1 MNSRYTSIE
10 VCAGAGGQAIGLH
23 RAGFE
28 HLALVEL
35 DRHAAETLR
44 LNGERTGWWSP
55 GAVYEGTLVG
65 WRPERGMKADLVAG
79 GVPCPP
85 FSIAGRQL
93 GEDDER
99 DLFPAILDL
108 VEDAKPR
115 AVMIEN
121 VRGLL
126 GVKFAP
132 YRERIQARLSEL
144 GYQSEWELLEAHE
157 FGVPQLRP
165 RSVLV
170 AAKPQVWKYF
180 KWPVAGEVATPTVG
194 EALFDLMSAGGWEG
208 ADAWRERAGAIAP
221 TLVGGSKKHGG
232 ADLGPTRAKRHWR
245 DELGVNAKVLA
256 DTPPSAD
263 FVGDPKLTV
272 EMAAVIQGFPAD
284 WQLAGLK
291 TARYR
296 QIGNA
301 FPPPVA
307 EAVGRSIVAALA
319 AADAAQDQRR
329 QARQR
334 RDAAKTV
341 SPDSARRPRRLVG

>member
-1 MNSRYTSIE
+1 MNGRFSSIE

-23 RAGFE
+23 RAGFK

-44 LNGERTGWWSP
+44 LNGQRTGWWSP
-55 GAVYEGTLVG
+55 SVVHEGTLVG
-65 WRPERGMKADLVAG
+65 WRPQPRVKTDLVAG

-93 GEDDER
+93 GEEDER

-108 VEDAKPR
+108 VEDVKPR

-126 GVKFAP
+126 GAKFAQ

-165 RSVLV
+165 RSILV

-180 KWPVAGEVATPTVG
+180 KWPVAGEVVTPTVG

-208 ADAWRERAGAIAP
+208 AAAWCERADVIAP

-245 DELGVNAKVLA
+245 DELGINGKVLA
-256 DTPPSAD
+256 DAPPSAN
-263 FVGDPKLTV
+263 FVGDPKLTI
-272 EMAAVIQGFPAD
+272 EMAAVLQGFPAD

-307 EAVGRSIVAALA
+307 EAVGRSIAAALA
-319 AADAAQDQRR
+319 AADAAAEERR
-329 QARQR
+329 KARQR
-334 RDAAKTV
+334 REGARAMT
-341 SPDSARRPRRLVG
+341 SAPARPPGKLAG